1 MDNVVTTTATA
12 DNSGSLSDDDQMV
25 VLAAHAAAEAL
36 SENDK
41 AVTTIGGHTHQQAAS
56 AHVNG
61 VQEAPAVCLICGQG
75 GSKDP
80 RATAASAATP
90 KAADTRPILRFLPVH
105 HDPNAALAAPGVTTF
120 RQDICLHIFCG
131 KTASILPHVQRPDLE
146 ILTKAGLKNKHGI
159 GPEVNAALA
168 RTRCAIVVQHDG
180 STSSS
185 SSSSKEKSY
194 YLVREFEAHLAS
206 IRHTHL
212 AFDPF
217 PNTAVRMGNAAG
229 MPRLSAGV
237 ASEAPGDVGNGET
250 PAVLDEDEAVRLAAA
265 ATEQGVVPSSPDD
278 GAVLPLPSYY
288 EADFVAALQGQ
299 SSTTSAPAITPG
311 GRSSSRSRSSSSSR
325 KRKAANHGSDHS
337 SHLLHHADDDDDNP
351 QISLLSSPHEEEP
364 ADEEVLADG
373 RVRCGCGGTHWPT
386 TTARGMHSWRSHA
399 TSKRHQKWME
409 DQGLLGTVLL

>member
-1 MDNVVTTTATA
+1 MDTVVTATATA

-25 VLAAHAAAEAL
+25 VLAAYAAADAL

-41 AVTTIGGHTHQQAAS
+41 AVTTIGGHSHQQAAS
-56 AHVNG
+56 THVNG
-61 VQEAPAVCLICGQG
+61 VEEAPAVCLICGQG
-75 GSKDP
+75 GSKDTH
-80 RATAASAATP
+80 ATASSSTTP

-105 HDPNAALAAPGVTTF
+105 HDPSAARAAPGVTTF

-168 RTRCAIVVQHDG
+168 RTRCAIVVQLDG

-217 PNTAVRMGNAAG
+217 PDAAVRMGNAAG
-229 MPRLSAGV
+229 MPRLSTV
-237 ASEAPGDVGNGET
+237 VPSEAPENDGNGDT
-250 PAVLDEDEAVRLAAA
+250 PTALDDDEAVRLAAV
-265 ATEQGVVPSSPDD
+265 ATEQGAVPSSPDD
-278 GAVLPLPSYY
+278 GVVLPSYY
-288 EADFVAALQGQ
+288 ETDFVAAFQGQ
-299 SSTTSAPAITPG
+299 SSTTSTPTSTPG
-311 GRSSSRSRSSSSSR
+311 GRYNSHSRTSSSTR
-325 KRKAANHGSDHS
+325 KRKAAHHGSDHS
-337 SHLLHHADDDDDNP
+337 PHHLRHADDDDDDP
-351 QISLLSSPHEEEP
+351 QISLMSSPHEEQPPEE
-364 ADEEVLADG
+364 EEVLADG